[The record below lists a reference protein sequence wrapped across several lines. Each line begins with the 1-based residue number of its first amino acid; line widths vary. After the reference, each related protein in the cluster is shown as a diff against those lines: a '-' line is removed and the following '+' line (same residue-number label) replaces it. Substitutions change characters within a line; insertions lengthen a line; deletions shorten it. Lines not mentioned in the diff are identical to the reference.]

1 MFASPL
7 LRVRAILDG
16 VGLTPFKKLLPK
28 DVLAVPAVETQRYP
42 SALLTALKSAV
53 GAEQYSYLGIIA
65 EELLRIPPGFIR
77 PGAVVSTVKKAV
89 PTIAEVELGKVRLSK
104 TTQPFC
110 DALNATARLLR
121 DARTPGEP
129 LLYDQVV
136 SQGSPAVWVEGH
148 PDIRNSTQVFEVK
161 LTGRLKEGWTY
172 FLCQVFAYAALDPA
186 VTDVHLVLP
195 LQQTVWKRSL
205 ADWDKRD
212 AYLAQLQKSAAQLMT
227 RVAGLPLADQLQA
240 GAQKLSAPAPPPA
253 AAPLADL
260 SGIFMGLLAGGGGF
274 IDLSGAGLAALLGA
288 PAAPAAPA
296 VEDRGAK
303 IRRECLIGSHIQK
316 LPSLKAT
323 FESAPNP
330 AAPWQIFLGSTQSS
344 KLNIKDADIAAGAA
358 VLAKSKT
365 RFFVHSPYIINL
377 CHAPTAEDSA
387 GDASWHQELLKK
399 NLRYA
404 AAAGCRGVVVHVG
417 KATTIP
423 LTQALAN
430 MRANILACLEAAT
443 PACPLL
449 LETPAGQ
456 GTEVLTDADEFIHF
470 VASFKDPRFRICLDT
485 CHTFV
490 CGQDPLSYIK
500 KVQAADPALL
510 TLIHYND
517 SAVPCGCRKDRHAFM
532 GTGHI
537 GMEKMEEIAHHCH
550 AAGLPMVIE

>member
-28 DVLAVPAVETQRYP
+28 DVLAVPTVETQRYP
-42 SALLTALKSAV
+42 SALLTALKSTV
-53 GAEQYSYLGIIA
+53 GAEQYSYLGIVA

-77 PGAVVSTVKKAV
+77 PGAVVSTTKKII
-89 PTIAEVELGKVRLSK
+89 PGMAEVELGKVRLSK

-136 SQGSPAVWVEGH
+136 SSGKVQGH

-195 LQQTVWKRSL
+195 LQQTVWKRNL
-205 ADWDKRD
+205 ADWSGRA
-212 AYLAQLQKSAAQLMT
+212 AYLT
-227 RVAGLPLADQLQA
+227 QLQA
-240 GAQKLSAPAPPPA
+240 GAEKLSAPVV
-253 AAPLADL
+253 APLAAPMDL
-260 SGIFMGLLAGGGGF
+260 SGVFLGLLAGGGGF
-274 IDLSGAGLAALLGA
+274 IDLSGAGLGALLG
-288 PAAPAAPA
+288 
-296 VEDRGAK
+296 VTEDRGAR
-303 IRRECLIGSHIQK
+303 IRRDCLIGSHIQK

-323 FESAPNP
+323 FESAPNA

-358 VLAKSKT
+358 VLAETNT

-377 CHAPTAEDSA
+377 CHAPTAD
-387 GDASWHQELLKK
+387 DNWHQELLKK

-404 AAAGCRGVVVHVG
+404 AAAGCKGVVVHVG

-423 LTQALAN
+423 LPEALAN

-456 GTEVLTDADEFIHF
+456 GTEVLTDADEFITF
-470 VASFKDPRFRICLDT
+470 VQSFADPRFRICLDT

-500 KVQAADPALL
+500 KVQAADPTLL

-537 GMEKMEEIAHHCH
+537 GMEKMEEIARHCH
-550 AAGLPMVIE
+550 AAALPMVIE

>member
-28 DVLAVPAVETQRYP
+28 DVLAVPEVETQRYP

-77 PGAVVSTVKKAV
+77 PGAVVSTAKKAV

-136 SQGSPAVWVEGH
+136 SQGKVQGH

-205 ADWDKRD
+205 ADWDKRG
-212 AYLAQLQKSAAQLMT
+212 AYLA
-227 RVAGLPLADQLQA
+227 QLQA
-240 GAQKLSAPAPPPA
+240 GAQKLLTPPP
-253 AAPLADL
+253 PLAHPPASVEDL
-260 SGIFMGLLAGGGGF
+260 SGIFMGLLAGGGF
-274 IDLSGAGLAALLGA
+274 VDLSGAGLGALLGV
-288 PAAPAAPA
+288 PV

-316 LPSLKAT
+316 LPTLKAT
-323 FESAPNP
+323 FESAPNTQ
-330 AAPWQIFLGSTQSS
+330 APWQIFLGSTQSS
-344 KLNIKDADIAAGAA
+344 KLNIKDADIVAGAA
-358 VLAKSKT
+358 VLAETKT

-377 CHAPTAEDSA
+377 CHAPTAD
-387 GDASWHQELLKK
+387 DNWHQELLKK

-404 AAAGCRGVVVHVG
+404 AAAGCKGVVVHVG

-430 MRANILACLEAAT
+430 MRTNILACLEAAT

-456 GTEVLTDADEFIHF
+456 GTEVLTDADEFITF
-470 VASFKDPRFRICLDT
+470 VQSFADPRFRICLDT

-500 KVQAADPALL
+500 KVQAADPTLL

-537 GMEKMEEIAHHCH
+537 GMEKMEEIARHCH
-550 AAGLPMVIE
+550 AAALPMVIE